1 MKELTLQATL
11 EKLPEVMAFIDEWL
25 ETLDCTIRAQTQID
39 VAVDELFSNIARYA
53 YTPGVGDATVR
64 LEYDDSTHAAS
75 ITFIDGGIS
84 YNPLEKEDPDVTLSP
99 EEREIGG
106 LGIFLV
112 KKTMD
117 RMDYRREDD
126 HNILTIHKKIN

>member
-75 ITFIDGGIS
+75 ITFIDGGIP
-84 YNPLEKEDPDVTLSP
+84 YNPLEKDDPDVTLSP